1 MTEIRPGNRQAPSQ
15 PPLHRLPAQDN
26 ARHGAAFAEGEVP
39 GHRHPRL
46 PGSLITPEAIER
58 VVQAMD
64 SLNVAVLVRADNL
77 SGRA

>member
-1 MTEIRPGNRQAPSQ
+1 
-15 PPLHRLPAQDN
+15 
-26 ARHGAAFAEGEVP
+26 
-39 GHRHPRL
+39 
-46 PGSLITPEAIER
+46 LITPEAIER